1 MHLSIYALR
10 RSICA
15 SLHFALD
22 IPIRSCPN
30 RIDMRPFGA
39 RDGLCPLNPNFSLL
53 SIVCHKR
60 FRKYREI
67 FCKNTP
73 RIAKPFDKSCIS
85 CYNNMDYNFYRKEDD
100 LWLTES

>member
-39 RDGLCPLNPNFSLL
+39 RDGLCPTNPNLKHHPNRYIL
-53 SIVCHKR
+53 TDYAAAHLPTQKR
-60 FRKYREI
+60 EK
-67 FCKNTP
+67 
-73 RIAKPFDKSCIS
+73 IS
-85 CYNNMDYNFYRKEDD
+85 VSTSSRVSRPQSMPSSPMAARM
-100 LWLTES
+100 SSAQMS

>member
-15 SLHFALD
+15 SLHYALD

-39 RDGLCPLNPNFSLL
+39 RNGICPKNPNFTTVSRHA
-53 SIVCHKR
+53 SPNTRVSPPSKR
-60 FRKYREI
+60 YR
-67 FCKNTP
+67 
-73 RIAKPFDKSCIS
+73 
-85 CYNNMDYNFYRKEDD
+85 
-100 LWLTES
+100 LTSEA

>member
-39 RDGLCPLNPNFSLL
+39 RDGLCPTNPNFRPHSRPSAAISSTLTRAEPSENRRLTRSPTVSAAAAGITRPSSL
-53 SIVCHKR
+53 CTK
-60 FRKYREI
+60 
-67 FCKNTP
+67 
-73 RIAKPFDKSCIS
+73 A
-85 CYNNMDYNFYRKEDD
+85 
-100 LWLTES
+100 